1 MSINKITSLDDLLR
15 EAVRRG
21 GTDLHLATGARPK
34 VRIMGDLV
42 ELDYEVITDLTASNL
57 FLPMLDALDRRSFD
71 SNGQID
77 TSYTL
82 NGVGRFRINLF
93 KQKGASSGVF
103 RVLPNAVPDY
113 ADLGLPMS
121 TLHLAT
127 KKRGLV
133 LITGATG
140 SGKSTTLAAFIK
152 YINDNQAKHIVTLED
167 PIEYLHWHKRSI
179 VSQREVGKDV
189 KTFNDG
195 LRAALREDPDVI
207 LVGEMRDRE
216 TMEIALQAAE
226 TGHLVLSTLHTIG
239 ASESVLRILDSF
251 PVEAQAQI
259 RSQLALTL
267 EGVISQQLLP
277 TSKGYV
283 LGYEILY
290 KTKVMQE
297 YIRNN
302 DIYGLTE
309 YLGTTEAMDLGMCK
323 MDYTLLELASDG
335 KISRDTAVSYA
346 IDSRKMSAML

>member
-1 MSINKITSLDDLLR
+1 MENNKITTLDELLR
-15 EAVRRG
+15 EAVKRG
-21 GTDLHLATGARPK
+21 GTDLHLSTGASPR
-34 VRIMGDLV
+34 VRVMGELV
-42 ELDYEVITDLTASNL
+42 ELPYEVITDLIADNL
-57 FLPMLDALDRRSFD
+57 FKPLLDALARRDFD

-82 NGVGRFRINLF
+82 KDLGRFRVNLF

-103 RVLPNAVPDY
+103 RVLPSKIREY
-113 ADLGLPMS
+113 STLGLPMA

-140 SGKSTTLAAFIK
+140 SGKSTTLASFIK
-152 YINDNQAKHIVTLED
+152 HINDNQNKHIVTLED
-167 PIEYLHWHKRSI
+167 PIEYLHWHKKSI

-189 KTFNDG
+189 KTFNEG

-239 ASESVLRILDSF
+239 AAESVLRILDSF
-251 PVEAQAQI
+251 PLESQPQI

-277 TSKGYV
+277 SPKGFV

-290 KTKVMQE
+290 RTKHMQE
-297 YIRNN
+297 CIHNN
-302 DIYGLTE
+302 DIRGLTK
-309 YLGTTEAMDLGMCK
+309 YLGTTEATDLGMCK
-323 MDYTLLELASDG
+323 MDFTLLELAVEG
-335 KISRDTAVSYA
+335 KISRETAVSYA
-346 IDSRKMSAML
+346 MDSRAMSSML